1 MIGTHDGRTQRVIP
15 GRRVRMAVSFF
26 AALFAML
33 AVGLLE
39 TSVAVAAGGEAKT
52 QSEIIKEMI
61 FQGFNLLLLLGVFY
75 YFGRGPVSEFFA
87 SRRSG
92 IQSELSE
99 AANLLAEAEQRNS
112 DLQRR
117 LVDLSTEV
125 EQIKSGATQRAS
137 DEADRIVADA
147 KAAAE
152 RIRTDAQ
159 AAIDQ
164 ELRRAQA
171 SLRDEAADL
180 ALELAAGKLEQ
191 QVGDSDRD
199 RLMDEFITRIEPTV
213 GSGPGSG
220 SDRAGTSE
228 GAH

>member
-1 MIGTHDGRTQRVIP
+1 MTSTRKMTPKTIRQIFRATLP
-15 GRRVRMAVSFF
+15 
-26 AALFAML
+26 AL
-33 AVGLLE
+33 
-39 TSVAVAAGGEAKT
+39 SVFSLCVLSTGVAIASGGEEKT
-52 QSEIIKEMI
+52 QGEIIKELLY
-61 FQGFNLLLLLGVFY
+61 QGGNLLLLLGIFY
-75 YFGRGPVSEFFA
+75 YFGRGPVTEFFA

-99 AANLLAEAEQRNS
+99 AADLLAQAEQRNA

-117 LVDLSTEV
+117 LVDLSGEV
-125 EQIKSGATQRAS
+125 DQIKATATQRAS

-147 KAAAE
+147 QASAE

-171 SLRDEAADL
+171 SLREEAADL
-180 ALELAAGKLEQ
+180 ALELAAGKLEGE
-191 QVGDSDRD
+191 VADSDRD
-199 RLMDEFITRIEPTV
+199 RLIDEFITRIEPST
-213 GSGPGSG
+213 SG
-220 SDRAGTSE
+220 SPGE